1 MITTKIRL
9 DGNAVEAFGQ
19 RFVCLTEKKAQVMAL
34 ALSEIVEACTG
45 QITMLVLSPQTVTD
59 AREGKTNV

>member
-9 DGNAVEAFGQ
+9 DGRAVEAFGQ
-19 RFVCLTEKKAQVMAL
+19 RFECLTEKKAQVMAL

-45 QITMLVLSPQTVTD
+45 EITMLVLSPQTATD
-59 AREGKTNV
+59 ARERNPNV